1 MSIYDDILRDRSKLR
16 RSTEAGGAWE
26 MSEMVKT
33 EPIKFMSIASKS
45 HAYIAAE
52 LADDINS
59 AIYKHADTIP
69 LALAVGVLEVV
80 KSELISAAGKGG
92 EE

>member
-1 MSIYDDILRDRSKLR
+1 MGNTDQ
-16 RSTEAGGAWE
+16 
-26 MSEMVKT
+26 
-33 EPIKFMSIASKS
+33 IKFMSIASKS

-69 LALAVGVLEVV
+69 LALAVGVLEII
-80 KSELISAAGKGG
+80 KSELISAGKEG
-92 EE
+92 E

>member
-1 MSIYDDILRDRSKLR
+1 M
-16 RSTEAGGAWE
+16 G
-26 MSEMVKT
+26 KT
-33 EPIKFMSIASKS
+33 DPIKFMSIASKS

-69 LALAVGVLEVV
+69 LALAVGVLEIV
-80 KSELISAAGKGG
+80 KSELLSAGRGG
-92 EE
+92 ES

>member
-1 MSIYDDILRDRSKLR
+1 
-16 RSTEAGGAWE
+16 

-33 EPIKFMSIASKS
+33 DPIKFMSIASKS
-45 HAYIAAE
+45 HAHIAAE

-69 LALAVGVLEVV
+69 LALAVGVLEIV
-80 KSELISAAGKGG
+80 KYELISAGKGG